1 MRRDF
6 EAAAQI
12 LPTVPQEQHN
22 RIARFLETQGF
33 K

>member
-12 LPTVPQEQHN
+12 LPTVPQDQHN
-22 RIARFLETQGF
+22 RIARFLETQVT
-33 K
+33 